1 MTTPIAG
8 GKITREAVLAAAL
21 EIIGLVHAGV
31 DGEDAD
37 QAGQVEETPHRPA
50 AGEAAAGL
58 LRGRW
63 RGEPQA
69 RRQPGRP
76 ASARG

>member
-21 EIIGLVHAGV
+21 EIIGLVH
-31 DGEDAD
+31 
-37 QAGQVEETPHRPA
+37 
-50 AGEAAAGL
+50 
-58 LRGRW
+58 
-63 RGEPQA
+63 
-69 RRQPGRP
+69 P